1 MANLSVL
8 LMLIGQTWAKAYDVF
23 HLGSSYI
30 DTAYSIVYDN
40 VDDAYI
46 TVGHTTPGIL
56 ATNEVLVTK
65 IKVSDGTVMW
75 SKNYG
80 FPGEFRNM
88 GRSIIVDHDGD
99 GFYVI
104 AGYCKP
110 SQTGKTNPLILKV
123 KASDGELVWG
133 NTYPTT
139 YGVQHTAIDAYAF
152 SIVKSGGDYLVA
164 GNVEPGPCGDPS
176 DAMVLSVNSATG
188 VINWAWAYSNT
199 PFMGMFPTN
208 EYAYSIIEDSTT
220 SPCSL
225 FVVAGK
231 RYAATALISAMLV
244 FKGKK
249 SDGSIDP
256 ATKFIYD
263 YMAAP
268 VTQGRYDCAYNIKN
282 VPGGY
287 ILTGNTDSNIVNLKL
302 TPNLHPFWAGRCK
315 TYHIATASNSRCIAP
330 TSDGNYVFTGATT
343 PGVTGTY
350 DLLITKIDP
359 NGGVLWANAL
369 AGCGSHNMNM
379 DDYGKYIVEGPQN
392 YYAAVG
398 YTQWP
403 TNWTP
408 TNTLVAKINKDGFI
422 DCPQATD
429 TCFKPVT
436 VVVDSPVLSIDSSFI
451 DCALDLTSLTL
462 IDTNMTVRD
471 TLICWHSIGIDD
483 NGCSCNRA
491 IYEIYNM
498 PNPCIFKTTI
508 HYGLKTDGNVKVSI
522 YDLSGRTIKVLSD
535 SWVKSGKHNIIWDG
549 LNETG
554 QNALPGVYL
563 YKIQTGKS
571 TETHKLLKIK

>member
-1 MANLSVL
+1 MANLSIL

-23 HLGSSYI
+23 HLETSHN

-46 TVGHTTPGIL
+46 TVGHTTPGTL
-56 ATNEVLVTK
+56 GANDVLVTK
-65 IKVSDGTVMW
+65 VKVSDGTVIW

-88 GRSIIVDHDGD
+88 GRSIIVDHSGD

-110 SQTGKTNPLILKV
+110 SQTGKINPLILKI
-123 KASDGELVWG
+123 KAIDGDLVWG
-133 NTYPTT
+133 NSYPAT
-139 YGVQHTAIDAYAF
+139 YGAQHTVLDAYAF
-152 SIVKSGGDYLVA
+152 SIVKDGGNYLVA
-164 GNVEPGPCGDPS
+164 GNVEPGPCGGLS
-176 DAMVLSVNSATG
+176 DVMVLSVNAATG
-188 VINWAWAYSNT
+188 LTNWAWAYGKI
-199 PFMGMFPTN
+199 FMGMFPSS
-208 EYAYSIIEDSTT
+208 EYAYSIIEDSTA

-231 RYAATALISAMLV
+231 RYQAEGPISSMLI

-249 SDGSIDP
+249 VDGSIDP
-256 ATKFIYD
+256 TTKFIYD

-268 VTQGRYDCAYNIKN
+268 VAQGRYDCAYNVKN
-282 VPGGY
+282 STPPGY
-287 ILTGNTDSNIVNLKL
+287 ILTGNTDSNIVVLKL
-302 TPNLHPFWAGRCK
+302 APNLHPLWNGRCR
-315 TYHIATASNSRCIAP
+315 TYHIASASNSRCIEP

-350 DLLITKIDP
+350 DLLITKITQ
-359 NGGVLWANAL
+359 NGGVIWSNVL
-369 AGCGSHNMNM
+369 AGCGTHNMNM
-379 DDYGKYIVEGPQN
+379 DDYGKYIVEGPTDI
-392 YYAAVG
+392 YAATG

-408 TNTLVAKINKDGFI
+408 ANVLVTKIDKNGFI
-422 DCPQATD
+422 SCPQATD
-429 TCFKPVT
+429 TCFKPVD
-436 VVVDSPVLSIDSSFI
+436 VIVDSPTVSIDSSFL
-451 DCALDLTSLTL
+451 DYALDLTPLSIL
-462 IDTNMTVRD
+462 DTNMTVRD
-471 TLICWHSIGIDD
+471 TVICWHSIGIED
-483 NGCSCNRA
+483 NGCACSRA

-508 HYGLKTDGNVKVSI
+508 HYSLKTDGNVKVSI
-522 YDLSGRTIKVLSD
+522 YDLSGRTVKVLSD
-535 SWVKSGKHNIIWDG
+535 SWVKTGKHNIIWDG

-554 QNALPGVYL
+554 QNTLPGVYL
-563 YKIQTGKS
+563 YKIQTGKY